1 MANRGEIACRII
13 KTAKKMG
20 IKTVAVY
27 SDLDANAL
35 HVQLADESVYLGPAA
50 ASESY
55 LSIPRILSA
64 VRQTGAEAVHPGYGF
79 LSENPTF
86 VKVLEQNNVIFVGP
100 KATAI
105 AAMGDKI
112 QSKLIAK
119 ASGVNCIPGY
129 DGEVETVAEATRI
142 ANEIG
147 YPVMIKASAGGGG
160 KGMRIAW

>member
-1 MANRGEIACRII
+1 
-13 KTAKKMG
+13 MG

-35 HVQLADESVYLGPAA
+35 HVQLADESVYLGPASA
-50 ASESY
+50 AESY
-55 LSIPRILSA
+55 LSIPRILNA
-64 VRQTGAEAVHPGYGF
+64 VQQSGAEAVHPGYGF

-86 VKVLEQNNVIFVGP
+86 VKVLEQNKVIFVGP
-100 KATAI
+100 KASAI

-119 ASGVNCIPGY
+119 ASGVNCIPGF
-129 DGEVETVAEATRI
+129 DGEVESIQQAVKI
-142 ANEIG
+142 AHEIG